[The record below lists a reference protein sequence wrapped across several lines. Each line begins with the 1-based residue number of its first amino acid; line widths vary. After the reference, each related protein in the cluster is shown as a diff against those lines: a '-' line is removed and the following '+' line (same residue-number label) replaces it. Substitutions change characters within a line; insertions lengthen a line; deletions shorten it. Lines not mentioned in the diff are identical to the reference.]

1 MRKRGLIM
9 KRNKLFATVLSL
21 TLIASALTG
30 CNSTSTPVS
39 TATAET
45 DGSSQTAEA
54 GTAAN
59 AQQTAAAGDKV
70 SIVCTS
76 FPQYDW
82 VRQLTKGL
90 DDSFDITYLQNTGVD
105 LHSYQASAE
114 DIMKIGSSD
123 MFIYVGGES
132 DSWVDGALKNA
143 VNPNLVA
150 INMLEELGDDVK
162 EEEIKEGMQH
172 DHDHDHEDED
182 NDHENEAEH
191 DHDDADDH
199 DHEDDAD
206 DHDDHK
212 DADDHDHEAEVD
224 DHDEHDDHD
233 HADGEIE
240 YDEHVW
246 LSLENATELT
256 EEIADKLETLAPD
269 QATAIAANC
278 DSYVAELNKLDSEY
292 EAAVE
297 ASPIKTIIFGDRF
310 PFRYLVDDYD
320 LDYYAAFVGCSAETE
335 ASFETISFLTN
346 KVDELQV
353 PAILTIENSDQKVAK
368 TILNNT
374 KSKNQQILV
383 MDSLQSVSQETINGG
398 KTYLGTMQD
407 NLETL
412 KVALGVNA

>member
-1 MRKRGLIM
+1 M

>member
-1 MRKRGLIM
+1 M
-9 KRNKLFATVLSL
+9 KQNKLFTTLLSL
-21 TLIASALTG
+21 TVAASALTG

-39 TATAET
+39 TTAAAENNPQT
-45 DGSSQTAEA
+45 TTAEA
-54 GTAAN
+54 ATKAGSKLA
-59 AQQTAAAGDKV
+59 TAAAAGGEKV

-90 DDSFDITYLQNTGVD
+90 DDNFDITYLQNTGVD

-132 DSWVDGALKNA
+132 DTWVDGALANA
-143 VNPNLVA
+143 VNPDLIA

-162 EEEIKEGMQH
+162 EEELKEGMQH
-172 DHDHDHEDED
+172 DHEAEDHDHETEDEHEEAEDHD
-182 NDHENEAEH
+182 NDHE
-191 DHDDADDH
+191 
-199 DHEDDAD
+199 
-206 DHDDHK
+206 
-212 DADDHDHEAEVD
+212 
-224 DHDEHDDHD
+224 
-233 HADGEIE
+233 DGEIE

-246 LSLENATELT
+246 LSLENAAEFT

-278 DSYVAELNKLDSEY
+278 DSYVAELKKLDSEY
-292 EAAVE
+292 ETAVE

-374 KSKNQQILV
+374 KSRNQQILV

>member
-1 MRKRGLIM
+1 M

-59 AQQTAAAGDKV
+59 AQQTTAAATSGDKV

-132 DSWVDGALKNA
+132 DTWVEGALKNA

-182 NDHENEAEH
+182 HDHENEAEH
-191 DHDDADDH
+191 DHDDAEDH

-206 DHDDHK
+206 DHDD
-212 DADDHDHEAEVD
+212 
-224 DHDEHDDHD
+224 HDDHD

>member
-1 MRKRGLIM
+1 MDLRFDADSPYQHVIDDIENEELIM
-9 KRNKLFATVLSL
+9 KKNKLFATILSL
-21 TLIASALTG
+21 TVAAGAITG
-30 CNSTSTPVS
+30 CSANNTSVS
-39 TATAET
+39 TTANESFDNAQATSA
-45 DGSSQTAEA
+45 A
-54 GTAAN
+54 GTDSTAKGETSSN
-59 AQQTAAAGDKV
+59 APSGDKV

-82 VRQLTKGL
+82 VRQLTSGL
-90 DDSFDITYLQNTGVD
+90 DDTFDIAYLQNTGVD

-132 DSWVDGALKNA
+132 DTWVDGALKNA
-143 VNPNLVA
+143 VNPNLIA
-150 INMLEELGDDVK
+150 INMLESLGDNVK
-162 EEEIKEGMQH
+162 EEEVKEGMQH
-172 DHDHDHEDED
+172 DHDHEDET
-182 NDHENEAEH
+182 EH
-191 DHDDADDH
+191 DHDDTENH

-206 DHDDHK
+206 DHDHE
-212 DADDHDHEAEVD
+212 AEAEEHDHE
-224 DHDEHDDHD
+224 
-233 HADGEIE
+233 DGEVE

-256 EEIADKLETLAPD
+256 KEIADKLETLAPD
-269 QATAIAANC
+269 QATAISANC
-278 DSYVAELNKLDSEY
+278 KSYVAELDKLDSEY

-310 PFRYLVDDYD
+310 PFRYLVDDYN

-374 KSKNQQILV
+374 KTKDQQILI
-383 MDSLQSVSQETINGG
+383 MDSLQSVSQDTINNG

-412 KVALGVNA
+412 KIALGVEA